1 MSAQDQSFYSD
12 VIRYFDRAAAFTQ
25 HPSGLLDQI
34 KRCNSV
40 YRVEFPLSRPG
51 GDVEV
56 IQAWRV
62 EHSHHKLPVKGGI
75 RYSPDANEDEVIA
88 LAALMTIKC
97 AIVDVPFGGAKGAV
111 RIDARNCSAERL
123 ERLTR
128 RYTHELV
135 KKNFIGPGIDVPA
148 PDYGTGEREMA

>member
-1 MSAQDQSFYSD
+1 MGSTLVSRQGMASKSVARMRDLLMSAQDQSVYSD
-12 VIRYFDRAAAFTQ
+12 VIRYFDQAAAFTQ

-40 YRVEFPLSRPG
+40 YRFEFPLSRPG

-75 RYSPDANEDEVIA
+75 R
-88 LAALMTIKC
+88 
-97 AIVDVPFGGAKGAV
+97 GAQSREPGRRGLRYRQAGN
-111 RIDARNCSAERL
+111 ARR
-123 ERLTR
+123 
-128 RYTHELV
+128 
-135 KKNFIGPGIDVPA
+135 
-148 PDYGTGEREMA
+148 

>member
-1 MSAQDQSFYSD
+1 VLKPGTWTEDLLMPAQNQSFYSD
-12 VIRYFDRAAAFTQ
+12 VLRYFDRAAAFIH

-40 YRVEFPLSRPG
+40 YRFEFPLRRPG

-75 RYSPDANEDEVIA
+75 RKGLHANKKKSKPRLRSFTTNAHSP
-88 LAALMTIKC
+88 
-97 AIVDVPFGGAKGAV
+97 
-111 RIDARNCSAERL
+111 
-123 ERLTR
+123 
-128 RYTHELV
+128 
-135 KKNFIGPGIDVPA
+135 
-148 PDYGTGEREMA
+148 